1 MNPSALIWR
10 ADLAESASSAVF
22 APTTP
27 EAAASNLHTTGWA
40 LLDVEARAGGGWPRA
55 GLIELLAPWPQ
66 DPTWLL
72 LAPWLARAGAGA
84 NTDAQ
89 SASPEALVRPI
100 VCVNPPCEPYLPG
113 LHTLGVAP
121 RALLKIEASTQAD
134 GAWAVEQAL
143 QTQACLAVL
152 WWTQDLSPASNT
164 QLRRLHL
171 AAQDGAT
178 PLFAVRPQAA
188 GLQASPAPLRVA
200 VDFAEAGG
208 LSVRIAKRRGPA
220 MDKPLVL
227 ATALQGCWP
236 AAGQAQQAT
245 PSWVNHPR
253 QPPNDRTHH
262 HAVACPAPASVA
274 A

>member
-22 APTTP
+22 APANP

-40 LLDVEARAGGGWPRA
+40 LLDAEARAGGGWPRA

-72 LAPWLARAGAGA
+72 LAPWIARAGAD
-84 NTDAQ
+84 TDTDIDTQ
-89 SASPEALVRPI
+89 PTSPEALARPI

-113 LHTLGVAP
+113 LHALWAAP
-121 RALLKIEASTQAD
+121 RALLKVVAPTQAD

-152 WWTQDLSPASNT
+152 WWTQDLSPASTT

-178 PLFAVRPQAA
+178 PLFTVRPQAA

-208 LSVRIAKRRGPA
+208 LSVRITKRRGPA
-220 MDKPLVL
+220 MDEPLVL

-236 AAGQAQQAT
+236 AAGQAT
-245 PSWVNHPR
+245 PSWVNDPR
-253 QPPNDRTHH
+253 QPPNDRINR
-262 HAVACPAPASVA
+262 HAVARPAPASFA